1 LSSAPESRRGEPKKI
16 VGLAIRTINS
26 AESDPPTA
34 KIPQLWAQFGK
45 ERWPERLE
53 DIGAFGPTIA
63 VYSAY
68 ESDGNGSYQL
78 LVGRQVRGS
87 SSVPV
92 PLQVVSTSPGTY
104 LAFRCSG
111 ALPQAIIDGWGD
123 VWAYFARD
131 DAPARAY
138 TSDFEVYNEA
148 GSAEIWV
155 AVRDR

>member
-1 LSSAPESRRGEPKKI
+1 M
-16 VGLAIRTINS
+16 GLAIRTINS
-26 AESDPPTA
+26 AESDPATA
-34 KIPQLWAQFGK
+34 KIPQLWEQFGK
-45 ERWPERLE
+45 ERWAERLE

-68 ESDGNGSYQL
+68 ESDVNGSYQL
-78 LVGRQVRGS
+78 LVGRQARRS

-92 PLQVVSTSPGTY
+92 PLHVVSTSPGPY

-123 VWAYFARD
+123 VWGYFARA

-138 TSDFEVYNEA
+138 TSDFEVYSEA
-148 GSAEIWV
+148 GAPEIWV
-155 AVRDR
+155 AVREERL